1 MLNRLRPAIEPFKG
15 WLAAPFVKLGLGPGE
30 VGLLGIVFAAAAAGA
45 ARAGFLS
52 ASFWLAGLALLTD
65 MADGEVARRTGRQT
79 PEGNYLDA
87 VGDRVCE
94 CLLLFGLLPHAP
106 NLVAAS
112 IAGACLVSFAKA
124 RCALVRVIDNRDW
137 PGSGDYPDR
146 GVLIAVAYLMQPN
159 PSLPLLM
166 LCGLTAVALIRRVH
180 HAKRLIQEASREEL
194 LPYLRPRISDEYQ
207 R

>member
-15 WLAAPFVKLGLGPGE
+15 WLAAPFLKLGLGPGE
-30 VGLLGIVFAAAAAGA
+30 VGLLGIIFAVAAAGC
-45 ARAGFLS
+45 ARVGYLS

-65 MADGEVARRTGRQT
+65 MADGEVARRASRQT

-94 CLLLFGLLPHAP
+94 CVLLFGLLPHAP

-124 RCALVRVIDNRDW
+124 RCALVRVLDNRDW
-137 PGSGDYPDR
+137 PGAGDYPDR

-159 PSLPLLM
+159 PSIPLIA
-166 LCGLTAVALIRRVH
+166 LCSLTAFALTRRIK
-180 HAKRLIQEASREEL
+180 HAKRLIQEASNEEL
-194 LPYLRPRISDEYQ
+194 LPYLRPRNSDEYQ